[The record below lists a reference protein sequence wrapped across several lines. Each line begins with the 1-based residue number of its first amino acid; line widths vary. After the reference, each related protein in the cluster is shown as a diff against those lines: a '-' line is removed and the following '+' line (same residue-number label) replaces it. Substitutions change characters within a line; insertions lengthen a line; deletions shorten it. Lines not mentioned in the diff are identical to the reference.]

1 MKSSAE
7 HIQNNNFNTND
18 DFEQFQES
26 TNPFQTKS
34 KNTELAA
41 SNISGKRRRIMKPLY
56 SVRLN

>member
-18 DFEQFQES
+18 DFEQFQEN
-26 TNPFQTKS
+26 TNPFQAKA

-41 SNISGKRRRIMKPLY
+41 SNIPGKRRRIMKPLY